1 MLTEKEEQFI
11 QYWSKQRSLPKK
23 DFKEF
28 VKGLSSGLLIGIGII
43 LLLITGWYQRANM
56 DANSKSSPVIIIVV
70 LLIIAVF
77 MGFLYQNYR
86 WEANEQQYLELLNKK
101 KKAENQNTRMQD
113 NSSQQAN

>member
-1 MLTEKEEQFI
+1 MLTEKEEQFVR
-11 QYWSKQRSLPKK
+11 YWAEKRSLPKK

-28 VKGLSSGLLIGIGII
+28 VKGLSTGLLIGIGII

-56 DANSKSSPVIIIVV
+56 DANSKSSPVIIILV

-86 WEANEQQYLELLNKK
+86 WEANEKQYLELLHKK
-101 KKAENQNTRMQD
+101 KKAEKESQQMQD
-113 NSSQQAN
+113 NSSPHKN